1 MYNHLD
7 EENIEMLHNGFPE
20 DSAVY
25 NPVKGELT
33 CFYCGNIDEIY
44 RCDSLDQAKKI
55 FQKWLDRRDSDE

>member
-7 EENIEMLHNGFPE
+7 QENIEMLHNGFPE

-33 CFYCGNIDEIY
+33 CFYNNQVSEVFMACTKSKAVELL
-44 RCDSLDQAKKI
+44 C
-55 FQKWLDRRDSDE
+55 KWLDRERD

>member
-7 EENIEMLHNGFPE
+7 QENIEMLHNGFPE

-33 CFYCGNIDEIY
+33 CFYNNQVEEVFTA
-44 RCDSLDQAKKI
+44 SNKSKAVELLT
-55 FQKWLDRRDSDE
+55 KWLDRER